1 MQSDSSHGFTNESGT
16 SWSTSSESD
25 SHQSQ
30 NQINLC
36 KEADSGSTSSTHEDC
51 EKNEAF
57 ICEEQL
63 ACTNNTMSK
72 EAYECGKNM
81 ASTEEK
87 TDCTDNVASA
97 QEKTDNVAS
106 AEEKND
112 NVASAEEN
120 TDCTDNV
127 ASAQEKADNVASAE
141 EKTDNVASAEE
152 KTDNVASAEEKTDCT
167 DNVLVLSKDSHEDH
181 GKNIASNEE
190 ELDCTENVLVV
201 SCEAHEDRGKNIAF
215 PEDKPDCTESHEE
228 CRANNVTNEG
238 GPDCTQSEHTSI
250 TQEDQAITT
259 TQAGTRL
266 KNEVTSTVQEEL
278 TMTTATVH
286 IQESNKNECIGIGD
300 DDRAIKIARST
311 SIQEMSDN
319 LSIDSTF
326 VDLCTS
332 IAVAENI
339 VALSS
344 LPPVQGARASTPVSD
359 ASDDEVP
366 LSQLIPKGFKIKKN
380 VKSEKY
386 RTSIKRITRSATT
399 PSSS

>member
-1 MQSDSSHGFTNESGT
+1 
-16 SWSTSSESD
+16 
-25 SHQSQ
+25 
-30 NQINLC
+30 
-36 KEADSGSTSSTHEDC
+36 
-51 EKNEAF
+51 
-57 ICEEQL
+57 
-63 ACTNNTMSK
+63 MSK
-72 EAYECGKNM
+72 EAYECGNNMASTEEKIEAHEECGKNM

-87 TDCTDNVASA
+87 TDC
-97 QEKTDNVAS
+97 
-106 AEEKND
+106 
-112 NVASAEEN
+112 
-120 TDCTDNV
+120 
-127 ASAQEKADNVASAE
+127 
-141 EKTDNVASAEE
+141 
-152 KTDNVASAEEKTDCT
+152 TDNVASAEEKTDCT

-259 TQAGTRL
+259 TQAGTRCL

-380 VKSEKY
+380 VKSEKSG
-386 RTSIKRITRSATT
+386 TNNKRITRSAKL
-399 PSSS
+399 PSSA

>member
-1 MQSDSSHGFTNESGT
+1 
-16 SWSTSSESD
+16 
-25 SHQSQ
+25 
-30 NQINLC
+30 
-36 KEADSGSTSSTHEDC
+36 
-51 EKNEAF
+51 
-57 ICEEQL
+57 
-63 ACTNNTMSK
+63 MSK
-72 EAYECGKNM
+72 EAYECGKNMASTEEKIEAHEECEKNM

-97 QEKTDNVAS
+97 Q
-106 AEEKND
+106 
-112 NVASAEEN
+112 
-120 TDCTDNV
+120 
-127 ASAQEKADNVASAE
+127 

-238 GPDCTQSEHTSI
+238 GPNCTQSEHTSI

>member
-1 MQSDSSHGFTNESGT
+1 MQSDSQLFTNESGT

-87 TDCTDNVASA
+87 IEAHEECGKNMASTEEKTDCTDNVASA
-97 QEKTDNVAS
+97 Q
-106 AEEKND
+106 
-112 NVASAEEN
+112 
-120 TDCTDNV
+120 
-127 ASAQEKADNVASAE
+127 

-190 ELDCTENVLVV
+190 GLDCTENVLVV

-215 PEDKPDCTESHEE
+215 PEDKLDCTESHEE

-399 PSSS
+399 PSSA

>member
-1 MQSDSSHGFTNESGT
+1 MQSDSQLFTNESGT

-87 TDCTDNVASA
+87 IEAHEECGKNMASTEEKTDCTDNVASA
-97 QEKTDNVAS
+97 Q
-106 AEEKND
+106 
-112 NVASAEEN
+112 
-120 TDCTDNV
+120 
-127 ASAQEKADNVASAE
+127 
-141 EKTDNVASAEE
+141 E

-190 ELDCTENVLVV
+190 GLDCTDNVLVV

-238 GPDCTQSEHTSI
+238 GPNCTQSEHTSI

-300 DDRAIKIARST
+300 DDRAIKVARST

>member
-1 MQSDSSHGFTNESGT
+1 MQSDSQLFTNESGT

-87 TDCTDNVASA
+87 IEAHEECEKNMASTEEKTDCTDNGPSA

-112 NVASAEEN
+112 NVASAEEK

-127 ASAQEKADNVASAE
+127 ASAQ
-141 EKTDNVASAEE
+141 E

-238 GPDCTQSEHTSI
+238 GPNCTQSEHTSI

>member
-87 TDCTDNVASA
+87 IEAHEECGKNMAS
-97 QEKTDNVAS
+97 T
-106 AEEKND
+106 
-112 NVASAEEN
+112 
-120 TDCTDNV
+120 
-127 ASAQEKADNVASAE
+127 
-141 EKTDNVASAEE
+141 
-152 KTDNVASAEEKTDCT
+152 EEKTDCT

-190 ELDCTENVLVV
+190 GLDCSENVLVV

-215 PEDKPDCTESHEE
+215 PEDKLDCTESHEE

-386 RTSIKRITRSATT
+386 RTSIKRITRSAKL
-399 PSSS
+399 PSSA